1 MNGRSASRATG
12 IYLYIVVVSIIGG
25 ILFGYSLLHLDLV
38 LRNWWIL
45 VTFSISTLLAEV
57 VPVYLPDGKTA
68 ISVSFALVY
77 ASILLSSPFL
87 ATVIAF
93 LGIFGATVFEKW
105 YRGFFNAS
113 QFAVSTFLAGLVF
126 QFFRGYEYEF
136 VWGSYH
142 FYLAVVSSIVVF
154 FLCNASLVL
163 GVVCLQSGVPF
174 RALWKKDVNGILIQY
189 FALFPLSLLLYF
201 AYVSVG
207 FVGMALFF
215 FPLMVARYSFK
226 LFADTKRMHMELL
239 RALTAAVDAKDPY
252 TRGHSARVA
261 QLSLWIAEHLNLS
274 EKRKEILE
282 YAAILHDVGK
292 IGVADA
298 ILAKKGRLSEEEYQ
312 VIREHPVI
320 GHRIV
325 GGVNFLK
332 EVAEIILAHHERC
345 DGGGY
350 PNGKMAPEIPLEAKI
365 VAVADVFDA
374 LTSERPYRKAYTV
387 EEAFRIMKNE
397 EEGHFAEEV
406 FAVLKETIKAKG
418 WPPDAG

>member
-1 MNGRSASRATG
+1 MSERNASKAAS
-12 IYLYIVVVSIIGG
+12 LYFYIIVVSIVGG
-25 ILFGYSLLHLDLV
+25 TLFGYSLLHLDLV
-38 LRNWWIL
+38 PRAWWIL
-45 VTFSISTLLAEV
+45 VTFSISTLLAEL
-57 VPVYLPDGKTA
+57 VPVYFLDGKTA

-113 QFAVSTFLAGLVF
+113 QFAISTFLAGMVF
-126 QFFRGYEYEF
+126 QVFQGYRYEF
-136 VWGSYH
+136 VWGNYH
-142 FYLAVVSSIVVF
+142 FYLAIVSSIVIF

-163 GVVCLQSGVPF
+163 GAVSLQSRIPF
-174 RALWKKDVNGILIQY
+174 RVFWKKDVNGILIQY
-189 FALFPLSLLLYF
+189 FALFPLSVLLYF
-201 AYVSVG
+201 AYVNVG

-226 LFADTKRMHMELL
+226 LFVDTKRMHMELL

-252 TRGHSARVA
+252 TRGHSSRVS
-261 QLSLWIAEHLNLS
+261 QLSLWIAEKMGLS
-274 EKRKEILE
+274 EKRRELLE

-298 ILAKKGRLSEEEYQ
+298 ILSKNGRLSVEEYQ
-312 VIREHPVI
+312 IIKEHPVI

-325 GGVNFLK
+325 GGVDFLK
-332 EVAEIILAHHERC
+332 EVAEIVLAHHERC
-345 DGGGY
+345 DGRGY
-350 PNGKMAPEIPLEAKI
+350 PYGKTDEKIPLEAKI
-365 VAVADVFDA
+365 VAAADVFDA
-374 LTSERPYRKAYTV
+374 LTSERPYRRAYTV
-387 EEAFRIMKNE
+387 EEAFQVMENE

-406 FAVLKETIKAKG
+406 FLVLKTVIKEKG

>member
-1 MNGRSASRATG
+1 MSERNASKAAS
-12 IYLYIVVVSIIGG
+12 LYFYIIVVSIVGG
-25 ILFGYSLLHLDLV
+25 TLFGYSLLHLDLV
-38 LRNWWIL
+38 PRAWWIL
-45 VTFSISTLLAEV
+45 VTFSISTLLAEL
-57 VPVYLPDGKTA
+57 VPVYFLDGKTA

-113 QFAVSTFLAGLVF
+113 QFAISTFLAGMVF
-126 QFFRGYEYEF
+126 QVFQGYRYEF
-136 VWGSYH
+136 VWGNYH
-142 FYLAVVSSIVVF
+142 FYLAIVSSIVIF

-163 GVVCLQSGVPF
+163 GAVSLQSRIPF
-174 RALWKKDVNGILIQY
+174 RVFWKKDVNGILIQY
-189 FALFPLSLLLYF
+189 FALFPLSVLLYF
-201 AYVSVG
+201 AYVNVG

-226 LFADTKRMHMELL
+226 LFVDTKRMELL

-252 TRGHSARVA
+252 TRGHSSRVS
-261 QLSLWIAEHLNLS
+261 QLSLWIAEKMGLS
-274 EKRKEILE
+274 EKRRELLE

-298 ILAKKGRLSEEEYQ
+298 ILSKNGRLSVEEYQ
-312 VIREHPVI
+312 IIKEHPVI

-325 GGVNFLK
+325 GGVDFLK
-332 EVAEIILAHHERC
+332 EVAEIVLAHHERC
-345 DGGGY
+345 DGRGY
-350 PNGKMAPEIPLEAKI
+350 PYGKTDEKIPLEAKI
-365 VAVADVFDA
+365 VAAADVFDA
-374 LTSERPYRKAYTV
+374 LTSERPYRRAYTV
-387 EEAFRIMKNE
+387 EEAFQVMENE

-406 FAVLKETIKAKG
+406 FLVLKTVIKEKG